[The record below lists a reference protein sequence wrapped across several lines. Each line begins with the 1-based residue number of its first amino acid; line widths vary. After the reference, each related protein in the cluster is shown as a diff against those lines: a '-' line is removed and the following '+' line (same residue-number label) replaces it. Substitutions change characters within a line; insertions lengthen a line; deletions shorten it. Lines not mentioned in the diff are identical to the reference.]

1 MSDAISDLR
10 LLVELVAAGSLTRAA
25 HVLDSS
31 LPAVSRRLAAM
42 EARLGVRL
50 IERHARRFQ
59 LTEEGGR
66 LHERALR
73 ILAEVEEAEAEAS
86 ARGTVRGRLR
96 IGTLHGLGRQHIC
109 ALVAEFAAR
118 HPLLEMELR
127 LSDKPDL
134 IEDDIDLA
142 LQIDPPQSPRL
153 VSRRLMSSRRA
164 IIASPNYLRQ
174 APPLRHP
181 NDLLHHR
188 CICLVRGHRALDR
201 WTFAEDGRLREI
213 QVPHHLLCD
222 SGEITRAWALAGHGV
237 AMKLLWDIDEDL
249 ASGRL
254 RECLGDYTHE
264 RIKLFA
270 VYPQQRYLPAR
281 ISAFLAFI
289 DERMG
294 DQASGG
300 SKSG

>member
-1 MSDAISDLR
+1 MSDAIGDLR

-25 HVLDSS
+25 QVLDSS

-73 ILAEVEEAEAEAS
+73 ILAEVDEAEAEAS

-96 IGTLHGLGRQHIC
+96 VGTLQGLGRQHIS

-118 HPLLEMELR
+118 HPQLEVELR

-134 IEDDIDLA
+134 IEDDIDIA

-153 VSRRLMSSRRA
+153 VSRRLMRSRRA
-164 IIASPNYLRQ
+164 IIASPDYLRH
-174 APPLRHP
+174 APPLRQP
-181 NDLLHHR
+181 NDLRQHR
-188 CICLVRGHRALDR
+188 CICLVRGHRVLDR
-201 WTFAEDGRLREI
+201 WTFVEDGRPREI

-237 AMKLLWDIDEDL
+237 ALKLLWDIEEDL
-249 ASGRL
+249 VAGRL
-254 RECLGDYTHE
+254 QECLADTVSE
-264 RIKLFA
+264 RIDLFA

-281 ISAFLAFI
+281 LRAFLDFVG
-289 DERMG
+289 ERMG
-294 DQASGG
+294 GQTD
-300 SKSG
+300 